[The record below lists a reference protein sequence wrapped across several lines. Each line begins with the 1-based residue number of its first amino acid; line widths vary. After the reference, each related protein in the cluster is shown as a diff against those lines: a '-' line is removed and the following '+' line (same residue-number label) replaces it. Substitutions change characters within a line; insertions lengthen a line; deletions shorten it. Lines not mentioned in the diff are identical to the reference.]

1 MPNSGTKGSDRIPE
15 PRDERPMLRLG
26 LTFGVPIKGD
36 PKRQK
41 RDDSL
46 GRLARVV
53 MAKVSEPGTD
63 KAA

>member
-1 MPNSGTKGSDRIPE
+1 
-15 PRDERPMLRLG
+15 MLRLG